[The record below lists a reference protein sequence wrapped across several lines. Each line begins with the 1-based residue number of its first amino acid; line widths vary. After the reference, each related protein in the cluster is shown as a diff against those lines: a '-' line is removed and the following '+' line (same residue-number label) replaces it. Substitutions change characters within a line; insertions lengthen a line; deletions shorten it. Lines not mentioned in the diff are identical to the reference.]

1 MLGKALMY
9 RRLSVPQRFAL
20 LSFFCVL
27 AITVL
32 VCAASSAVLR
42 RQLVVHDAAVIADLA
57 SRLFTSSVPA
67 EFFAAPS
74 GAPPAGAGRLRG
86 FARSE
91 QVVRFMVSDAAGWVL
106 WSDDASPTA
115 HRFG

>member
-1 MLGKALMY
+1 MLSKLQALTL

-42 RQLVVHDAAVIADLA
+42 RQLVVHDGAVIGDLA
-57 SRLFTSSVPA
+57 SR
-67 EFFAAPS
+67 
-74 GAPPAGAGRLRG
+74 
-86 FARSE
+86 
-91 QVVRFMVSDAAGWVL
+91 
-106 WSDDASPTA
+106 
-115 HRFG
+115 